1 MYLDINSVASFFF
14 NFLFDAFF
22 SVFLISEGFCDGF
35 GLERWID
42 DKTKWIDKIMDRW
55 KNGYMEEWIDG
66 RMDRW
71 KNE

>member
-42 DKTKWIDKIMDRW
+42 DKTKWIDKTR
-55 KNGYMEEWIDG
+55 
-66 RMDRW
+66 
-71 KNE
+71 